1 MKSIMYVLA
10 DREYREV
17 KEEGYQTVR
26 ADGGLLQAVRMIRA
40 ALEENA
46 EGDIRNIG
54 VCYYDR
60 YFIKAGRLLSIEDM
74 DKLLEEKEVI
84 LPQQTDGRLMLMM
97 RKSFFDSFCDWLG
110 GCTAKQTQ
118 RQAAEKDGAAPL
130 ESMFEPWLEEQGIAV
145 GRQQAET
152 IDTGRMAAMYELIE
166 QLTGELIGRYQ
177 KGAYLHLPPIDT
189 TVGQGGRMPVWV
201 CWWQGEEQA
210 PLLVQKCIAR
220 IRGFFP
226 PDRADV
232 RIITFDNYRQYVEF
246 SETVTERFREG
257 TLSLTHLSD
266 VLRAQLLCRYGG
278 LWMDA
283 TYYIWDDRFI
293 DTLLQF
299 PFYTQKQGGLPNE
312 LDIISGRWANNFM
325 KGPAG
330 FPLFGFMVEA
340 FELYWDRYD
349 VLKNYF
355 LFDYIIA
362 VAYDNLREVRF
373 ILDACPVNNTASQVL
388 ADWGNRPYDEQKMQL
403 LTRDTWLFKLT
414 YKKTYA
420 AIAENGAKTFYG
432 VWMERE

>member
-26 ADGGLLQAVRMIRA
+26 ADGDLLQAVRMIRA

-46 EGDIRNIG
+46 EGDICNIG

-60 YFIKAGRLLSIEDM
+60 FFIKAGRLLSIENM

-84 LPQQTDGRLMLMM
+84 LPQQTDGRLMLLM
-97 RKSFFDSFCDWLG
+97 RKSFFDSFCAWLSG
-110 GCTAKQTQ
+110 GAAQMQ
-118 RQAAEKDGAAPL
+118 RQTEEKNGADTV
-130 ESMFEPWLEEQGIAV
+130 ESVFEAWLEEQGIAA

-166 QLTGELIGRYQ
+166 QLTGELISRYQ

-220 IRGFFP
+220 IRSFFP
-226 PDRADV
+226 PDKADV

-246 SETVTERFREG
+246 SETVTERFRAG
-257 TLSLTHLSD
+257 ILSLTHLSD

-362 VAYDNLREVRF
+362 VAYDNLREVGF

-414 YKKTYA
+414 YKKTYT